1 MNSNKLRPTIIQV
14 TGPGQ
19 TNGATIHPHGSK
31 NAGFALITGGTLFPK
46 ITLKN
51 IPNLADIE
59 ILVEVLEICGSKV
72 EWDRAQHTICF
83 DHTNLN
89 FGELNS
95 HTLPGDIRG
104 TSLFFGPAMGRAAKY
119 GGTPRVNFQ
128 GDLTG
133 CQMGDRLLNAHY
145 DVLKKLAV
153 EVEQYDGGVR
163 LDGRRAK
170 SGDILLGERSVT
182 ATENA
187 IMLAVMLKGETRI
200 FNAASEPHVQVL
212 CQMLNQGGA
221 SVEGIGTDTLRIVGG
236 YDLQPIE
243 FENIPD
249 QCQAVTFLAIAAATG
264 GSIRVANAMR
274 QYFDPIEYWFNRFN
288 IHVDWEKDTAVIR
301 AGQQIALPRGS
312 RWIEVQCNPYPGLP
326 VDLLD
331 LFIIFGALL
340 NKNNEVLVH
349 KWMYENG
356 LEWALQLRSMGINVE
371 LKTGRELLVR
381 GGNQITPSV
390 LAGTDIIRPIAV
402 FIACAVLAKGA
413 SVITKADY
421 LSRGYERFIP
431 ELAKAGLD
439 VVDVTEEYLKD
450 SN

>member
-1 MNSNKLRPTIIQV
+1 
-14 TGPGQ
+14 
-19 TNGATIHPHGSK
+19 
-31 NAGFALITGGTLFPK
+31 
-46 ITLKN
+46 
-51 IPNLADIE
+51 
-59 ILVEVLEICGSKV
+59 
-72 EWDRAQHTICF
+72 
-83 DHTNLN
+83 
-89 FGELNS
+89 
-95 HTLPGDIRG
+95 
-104 TSLFFGPAMGRAAKY
+104 
-119 GGTPRVNFQ
+119 
-128 GDLTG
+128 
-133 CQMGDRLLNAHY
+133 
-145 DVLKKLAV
+145 LKKLAV

-187 IMLAVMLKGETRI
+187 IILAVMLKGETRI